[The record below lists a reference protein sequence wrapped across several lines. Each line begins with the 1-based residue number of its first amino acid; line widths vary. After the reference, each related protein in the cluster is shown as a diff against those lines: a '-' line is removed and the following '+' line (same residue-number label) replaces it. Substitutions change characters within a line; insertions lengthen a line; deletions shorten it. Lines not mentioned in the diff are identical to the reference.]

1 MTHFY
6 IPAAIYETAQVL
18 LISIRKNLGITPY
31 TLQAKPCVEMRP
43 LWKPLF
49 CLEAGTTRKSTA
61 IPNSFKMQAGGIGQ
75 STQGADLCRLLAY
88 MSAYHQPFL
97 FQSRDLYRSQCH
109 RRGANNEKQTLALRE
124 PDGRSRERIQIFDET
139 DGGRLED
146 RLRSDTFRRLAA
158 LRPVTP

>member
-109 RRGANNEKQTLALRE
+109 RRGANNEKQTLALRGSDWRRE
-124 PDGRSRERIQIFDET
+124 ERIPFFNET
-139 DGGRLED
+139 DGRGLED
-146 RLRSDTFRRLAA
+146 RLCPDTFRRLAP
-158 LRPVTP
+158 LRPLTP